1 MPGLL
6 IAQTFGLPASIKSNV
21 FFLVYPCVTE
31 EDGEKKN
38 TEPGDAPANKK
49 EQNAEAEK
57 PAESDEAKTQESEA
71 GGEKTEEG
79 EKAPDGE
86 RTEEGET
93 EKTEDASEEQK
104 SSEDTTKET

>member
-1 MPGLL
+1 MPGLP
-6 IAQTFGLPASIKSNV
+6 IAQTSGLPASIKSNL

-31 EDGEKKN
+31 EAGEKN
-38 TEPGDAPANKK
+38 TEPGDAPANKT

-71 GGEKTEEG
+71 GGEETEEG
-79 EKAPDGE
+79 EKAPEGE
-86 RTEEGET
+86 KTEEGET

-104 SSEDTTKET
+104 PSEDTTKET